1 MRRID
6 MVFRSTRYAMMMVL
20 SLNGGLFLSAC
31 SKPETGPLEGLP
43 TGTLDSADNK
53 VIQGWAW
60 DPQQPDTALEV
71 DIFDG
76 KILLGKATADRF
88 RKDLADNRKGNG
100 RHGFI
105 FPTPVSVKDGR
116 THSIR
121 ATISGTEFEL
131 TKSPKKV
138 TFQSP

>member
-1 MRRID
+1 ME
-6 MVFRSTRYAMMMVL
+6 S
-20 SLNGGLFLSAC
+20 
-31 SKPETGPLEGLP
+31 LP
-43 TGTLDSADNK
+43 TGTLDVADDK

-60 DPQQPDTALEV
+60 DPQQPDTPVEV
-71 DIFDG
+71 AIHDG
-76 KILLGKATADRF
+76 KSLLGKVNADRF

-105 FPTPVSVKDGR
+105 FPTPASMKDGR

-121 ATISGTEFEL
+121 ATISGAEIEL
-131 TKSPKKV
+131 RKSPKKV

>member
-1 MRRID
+1 ME
-6 MVFRSTRYAMMMVL
+6 S
-20 SLNGGLFLSAC
+20 
-31 SKPETGPLEGLP
+31 LP
-43 TGTLDSADNK
+43 TGTLDVADEK

-60 DPQQPDTALEV
+60 DPQHPDTAVEV
-71 DIFDG
+71 DIYDG
-76 KILLGKATADRF
+76 KTLLGKVTADRF

-105 FPTPVSVKDGR
+105 FPTPASMKDSR

-121 ATISGTEFEL
+121 AKISGAEIEL
-131 TKSPKKV
+131 RKSPKKV

>member
-6 MVFRSTRYAMMMVL
+6 MIFRSSRLAMMVL
-20 SLNGGLFLSAC
+20 SLNVCLFLSAC
-31 SKPETGPLEGLP
+31 SKTETGPMEGLP

-60 DPQQPDTALEV
+60 DPQQPDRPVEV

-76 KILLGKATADRF
+76 KTLLGKATADRF

-105 FPTPVSVKDGR
+105 FPTPASLKDGR

-121 ATISGTEFEL
+121 ATISGTEIEL

-138 TFQSP
+138 TFQ